1 MRSYSTDTLVN
12 MTVISNQELGSQR
25 CGKLSTDIH
34 MLIAGC
40 WLTHDD
46 RQATHVSKGGGGL
59 KPRQGRGP
67 KRWGAGVLEC
77 RRDNRRLGRRVI
89 SQLLHRIGLLQIFP
103 LMI

>member
-12 MTVISNQELGSQR
+12 MTVISNQEQGSQR

-59 KPRQGRGP
+59 KDEGQS
-67 KRWGAGVLEC
+67 AGVPEC
-77 RRDNRRLGRRVI
+77 HRDDRRLGRRVI
-89 SQLLHRIGLLQIFP
+89 SKLLHRIGLLQVFP